1 MKNKINIKVFA
12 DIICPWCFI
21 GCNHLNVSL
30 KSRKFYK
37 YEIDWQP
44 FYLNPTMPTNG
55 IDRKKYLKNKF
66 GNQVNLIESQILSAA
81 NNHNIIINLKKI
93 KTTPN
98 TRKIHS
104 AISLIKKHNLN
115 KSYDLAFKIMS
126 DYFVNG
132 TDIRS
137 EDYLIQSI
145 SKFDKQADLNSFKE
159 INHGEYIEPFL
170 NFDFVN
176 GVPVFIFNDKWTL
189 NGAQSPKVLE
199 TIIDIAS
206 KD

>member
-1 MKNKINIKVFA
+1 MKNKINIKVIA

-21 GCNHLNVSL
+21 GCKHLNASL
-30 KSRKFYK
+30 KSRKFYT

-44 FYLNPTMPTNG
+44 FYLNPAMPSNG
-55 IDRKKYLKNKF
+55 IDRRQYLKNKF

-81 NNHNIIINLKKI
+81 SNYNIIINLKKI

-104 AISLIKKHNLN
+104 AISLFKKYNFN

-126 DYFVNG
+126 DYFVKG
-132 TDIRS
+132 IDIRN
-137 EDYLIQSI
+137 EDYLIKTI
-145 SKFDKQADLNSFKE
+145 SKFDKQTDLISFKK
-159 INHGEYIEPFL
+159 INQLEDKEPFL

-189 NGAQSPKVLE
+189 NGAQAPKVLE
-199 TIIDIAS
+199 TIIDIAA